1 MKTYDVHLR
10 VDTARLATLIEVAQP
25 SAQILSVKPTEETE
39 PREVKKHHYV
49 NGKRN
54 KGISARNLAL
64 QTISE
69 RFHCTLAQ
77 IKTAFKLKG
86 FATSSVSP
94 TLSTL
99 VRENL
104 IIAISPRV
112 FALTPKTKTSPFSA
126 PEVTS

>member
-39 PREVKKHHYV
+39 PHEKKHHYV

-64 QTISE
+64 QTISDQ
-69 RFHCTLAQ
+69 FHCTLGQ